1 MNCARLGGTV
11 AWVSFKLITSSTSPT
26 QDRGAVLSHVP
37 ARLAS
42 QRLAVADVQDWDH
55 SLSLSPPTIKRKTP
69 AEASFSHRF
78 LPNTEVGT
86 AVHSLPASHRL
97 ALPLG
102 DSSCLANPRFLALL
116 LP

>member
-1 MNCARLGGTV
+1 MNCTRLGGTV

-55 SLSLSPPTIKRKTP
+55 SLSLSSDYKKENVGRSFLFPIAFSPTPRWVLLST
-69 AEASFSHRF
+69 HC
-78 LPNTEVGT
+78 
-86 AVHSLPASHRL
+86 RL
-97 ALPLG
+97 AIVWL
-102 DSSCLANPRFLALL
+102 CHWAIPRA
-116 LP
+116 